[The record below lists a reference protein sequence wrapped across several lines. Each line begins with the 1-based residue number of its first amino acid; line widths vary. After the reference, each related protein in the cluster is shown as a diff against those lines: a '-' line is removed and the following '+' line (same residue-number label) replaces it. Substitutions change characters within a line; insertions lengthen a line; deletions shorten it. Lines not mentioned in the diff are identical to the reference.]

1 MMGWKTSIVKFIR
14 WLLRTYKKEAKKFVE
29 FIIDE
34 AYRYIDREAID
45 KLEEGVRKQVKNEV
59 VKQIIIQGIDIY
71 TPKGKDAVENL
82 VKSYIN
88 KFTQE
93 G

>member
-1 MMGWKTSIVKFIR
+1 MGWKTKIVKFIR
-14 WLLRTYKKEAKKFVE
+14 WLLRTYNREVKKFVE

-34 AYRYIDREAID
+34 AYKYIDREVFD
-45 KLEEGVRKQVKNEV
+45 KLEAGVRREVRNEV
-59 VKQIIIQGIDIY
+59 VKQVIIQGIDIY

-82 VKSYIN
+82 VKNYIN

-93 G
+93 E

>member
-14 WLLRTYKKEAKKFVE
+14 WLLGTYKKEAKKFVE

-34 AYRYIDREAID
+34 AYRYIDREVID

-59 VKQIIIQGIDIY
+59 VKQITIQGIDIY